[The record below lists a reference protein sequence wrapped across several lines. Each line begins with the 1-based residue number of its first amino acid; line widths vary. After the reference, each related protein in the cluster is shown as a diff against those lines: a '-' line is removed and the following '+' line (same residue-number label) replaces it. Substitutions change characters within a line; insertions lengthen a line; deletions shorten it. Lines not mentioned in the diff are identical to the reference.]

1 MTERIMDRKTDVLV
15 IGGGAAGQ
23 MAALEAA
30 QLGSR
35 VLIITDGGLASTG
48 ILGFCALVSDED
60 SEECFFRDTWEG
72 GQETGDPRLVRTF
85 VKGTAEAVKKL
96 ESIGLVFD

>member
-30 QLGSR
+30 QSGSR

-85 VKGTAEAVKKL
+85 VKGTTEAVKKL
-96 ESIGLVFD
+96 ESI

>member
-30 QLGSR
+30 QSGSR

-72 GQETGDPRLVRTF
+72 GQETGDPQACPDICKRYHR
-85 VKGTAEAVKKL
+85 GSKKARKHR
-96 ESIGLVFD
+96 IGL